1 MAKPKIESVPSMG
14 GTTLPS
20 NAGELIRSDEW
31 GIDNTL
37 TDCIIQSEN
46 ITEEAITDQTP
57 DQKGAVVSELDY
69 DHHWTLSLTLLC
81 DKEKAPITGT
91 GSAFDVGDYTFT
103 YGANGEKWKVKTVA
117 YTGSYN
123 AKKQYVVTAERWTNF
138 PK

>member
-1 MAKPKIESVPSMG
+1 MAKIESVPSMG
-14 GTTLPS
+14 GATLPA
-20 NAGELIRSDEW
+20 NAGDLIRGNEW

-37 TDCIIQSEN
+37 ADCIIQSEN
-46 ITEEAITDQTP
+46 ITEEAITDQTQ

-91 GSAFDVGDYTFT
+91 GSAFDVGDYTMT
-103 YGANGEKWKVKTVA
+103 YAGNKWKVKTVA